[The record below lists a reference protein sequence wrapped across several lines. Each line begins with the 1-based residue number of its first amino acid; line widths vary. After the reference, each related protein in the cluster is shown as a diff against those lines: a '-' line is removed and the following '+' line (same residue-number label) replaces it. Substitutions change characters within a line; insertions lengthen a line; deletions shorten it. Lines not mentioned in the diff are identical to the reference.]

1 MGHIHAELMAQY
13 AEDAKEHERP
23 WELWEHGDGTEWT
36 NCTAHPCWHKS
47 HIYRRK
53 PRTVKI
59 GNHVVPEPCKAP
71 PAYGQTYYVPLISTA
86 GASRPRTWMNDSQDA
101 LALRSN
107 LVHLN
112 EESAETHAKA
122 LIEVSKGWWK

>member
-13 AEDAKEHERP
+13 AEDAKQHDKP

-36 NCTAHPCWHKS
+36 NCTSHPSWFKRHL
-47 HIYRRK
+47 YRRK

-59 GNHVVPEPCKAP
+59 GEHEVPEPCKFP
-71 PAYGQTYYVPLISTA
+71 VYGQEYFVPILTSEIPI
-86 GASRPRTWMNDSQDA
+86 RRTWVNDYNDRLA
-101 LALRSN
+101 LASN
-107 LVHLN
+107 LVHLDQQ
-112 EESAETHAKA
+112 SAALHAKA

>member
-13 AEDAKEHERP
+13 AEDAKGHERP

-36 NCTAHPCWHKS
+36 SCTAHPCWHKS

-53 PRTVKI
+53 PRTVQI
-59 GNHVVPEPCKAP
+59 GDIEVPEPCKVELE
-71 PAYGQTYYVPLISTA
+71 YGQDYYIPSLTA
-86 GASRPRTWMNDSQDA
+86 GASWRTWNGDKHDVRA
-101 LALRSN
+101 LKSN
-107 LVHLN
+107 LVHLDFQ
-112 EESAETHAKA
+112 SAEIHAKA

>member
-13 AEDAKEHERP
+13 AEDAKWHERP

-53 PRTVKI
+53 PRTVQI
-59 GNHVVPEPCKAP
+59 GDIEVPEPCKAELV
-71 PAYGQTYYVPLISTA
+71 YGQDYYIPNLTA
-86 GASRPRTWMNDSQDA
+86 GASWRTWNGDEHDTHA
-101 LALRSN
+101 LKSN
-107 LVHLN
+107 LVHLDFQ
-112 EESAETHAKA
+112 SAEIHAKA